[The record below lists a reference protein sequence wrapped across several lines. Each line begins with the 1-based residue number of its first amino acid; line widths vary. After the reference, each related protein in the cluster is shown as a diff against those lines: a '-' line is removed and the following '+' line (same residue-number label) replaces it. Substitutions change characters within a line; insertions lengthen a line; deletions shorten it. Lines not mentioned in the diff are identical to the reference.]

1 MVECKVS
8 FEIVLPKTC
17 HNVEK
22 KDLRQAMRYLLERDL
37 CELLTDDDAKCKV
50 RFIKI
55 EEK

>member
-22 KDLRQAMRYLLERDL
+22 IELRHAMRYLLERDL